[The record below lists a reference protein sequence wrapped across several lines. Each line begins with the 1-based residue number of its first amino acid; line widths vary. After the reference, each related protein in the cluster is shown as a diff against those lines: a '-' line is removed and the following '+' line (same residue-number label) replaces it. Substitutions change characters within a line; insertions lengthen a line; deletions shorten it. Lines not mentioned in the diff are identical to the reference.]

1 MRRGRPERVEGA
13 AGSQHRVTRA
23 NETPRPE
30 TADCRGM
37 GWMGGELLRLEA
49 DESGAAGWAARGR
62 AAPLQQRLRL
72 RSVLAVMKR
81 NEWPS

>member
-1 MRRGRPERVEGA
+1 M
-13 AGSQHRVTRA
+13 
-23 NETPRPE
+23 
-30 TADCRGM
+30 D
-37 GWMGGELLRLEA
+37 GGELLRLEA
-49 DESGAAGWAARGR
+49 DESGAAGWGARGR